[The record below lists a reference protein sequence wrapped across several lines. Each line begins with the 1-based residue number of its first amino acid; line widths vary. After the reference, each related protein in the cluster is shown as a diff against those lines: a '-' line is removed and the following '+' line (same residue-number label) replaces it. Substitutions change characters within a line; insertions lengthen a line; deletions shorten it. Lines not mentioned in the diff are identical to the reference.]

1 MITRNK
7 VFQGSFLAQDISE
20 DISKFIKRYTDTRVL
35 SSKMNA
41 LLIHFMKEYVSS
53 LINLLVEAGRAS
65 LTMEDGQYSI
75 VK

>member
-1 MITRNK
+1 
-7 VFQGSFLAQDISE
+7 
-20 DISKFIKRYTDTRVL
+20 
-35 SSKMNA
+35 MNA

-65 LTMEDGQYSI
+65 LTIEDGKYSI